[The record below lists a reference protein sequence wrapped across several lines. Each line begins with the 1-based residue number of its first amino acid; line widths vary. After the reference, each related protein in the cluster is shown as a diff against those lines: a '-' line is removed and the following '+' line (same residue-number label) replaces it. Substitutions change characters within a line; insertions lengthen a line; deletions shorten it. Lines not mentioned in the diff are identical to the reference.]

1 MKTMNWSASTVLCF
15 IAVAAL
21 TRSAIAQYPAH
32 PLRLIVPYAAGGN
45 ADIMGRMI
53 AQSLTERMGQ
63 QVVVD
68 NRVGANSI
76 IGTELAAKAVPDGY
90 TLLFGANQIAT
101 NVVFTAKLP
110 YDTVRDFA
118 PISLTSSTPLL
129 LIANLAFPAK
139 SVSELI
145 TLARAKSGQ
154 INYSSSGNG
163 SPANL
168 AGALFNYMAGVD
180 IAHVPYKGIAQ
191 ATTDVIGGQIEIG
204 FPSMTSSLPYARAGK
219 LRALAM
225 TAAQRSQ
232 LAPDIPTV
240 AESGLPGYQATIW
253 NGVLAP
259 AGTPRAIID
268 RINREIT
275 TAMKSKDTT
284 ERYVA
289 LGGDPLT
296 STPEEFA
303 HHIRAEI
310 EKWGKVARA
319 AGIKIDLA
327 R

>member
-1 MKTMNWSASTVLCF
+1 MDWSVSKVLCF

-21 TRSAIAQYPAH
+21 THNAVAQYPAH
-32 PLRLIVPYAAGGN
+32 PLRLIVPFAPGGN
-45 ADIMGRMI
+45 ADIMGRLI
-53 AQSLTERMGQ
+53 AQTLAERMGQ

-68 NRVGANSI
+68 NRAGAASI

-90 TLLFGANQIAT
+90 TLLFVAPQIAT

-129 LIANLAFPAK
+129 LVANLTFPAK
-139 SVSELI
+139 SVQELI
-145 TLARAKSGQ
+145 AYAKANPGR
-154 INYSSSGNG
+154 INYATSGNG

-168 AGALFNYMAGVD
+168 AGALFNYMAGVN
-180 IAHVPYKGIAQ
+180 IVHVPYKGIAQ
-191 ATTDVIGGQIEIG
+191 ATTDLIGGQIETSY
-204 FPSMTSSLPYARAGK
+204 PSLTSALPYVRAGK
-219 LRALAM
+219 MRALAM

-240 AESGLPGYQATIW
+240 AESGVPGYQAAIW

-259 AGTPRAIID
+259 AGTPRAIIE

-275 TAMKSKDTT
+275 TAMKSKDTI
-284 ERYVA
+284 ERYAV

-296 STPEEFA
+296 STPNEFA
-303 HHIRAEI
+303 RHIRAEI
-310 EKWGKVARA
+310 EKWGRVAKA
-319 AGIKIDLA
+319 AGIQIDLA

>member
-1 MKTMNWSASTVLCF
+1 MKWSAAKVLCF

-21 TRSAIAQYPAH
+21 TRNAIAQYPTH

-45 ADIMGRMI
+45 ADIMGRLI
-53 AQSLTERMGQ
+53 AQTLTERMGQ

-76 IGTELAAKAVPDGY
+76 IGTELAAKAAPDGY
-90 TLLFGANQIAT
+90 TLLFVANQIAT
-101 NVVFTAKLP
+101 NIVFTAKLP

-129 LIANLAFPAK
+129 LVANLAFPAM
-139 SVSELI
+139 SVPELI
-145 TLARAKSGQ
+145 ALAGAKSGR
-154 INYSSSGNG
+154 INYATSGND
-163 SPANL
+163 SPAIL

-180 IAHVPYKGIAQ
+180 IVHVPYKGVAQ

-204 FPSMTSSLPYARAGK
+204 YPSMTSALPYARAGK

-232 LAPDIPTV
+232 IAPDIPTV

-253 NGVLAP
+253 NGVVAP
-259 AGTPRAIID
+259 TGTPRAIID
-268 RINREIT
+268 RVNREIT

-284 ERYVA
+284 ERYMA

-303 HHIRAEI
+303 RHIRAEI

-319 AGIKIDLA
+319 SGIQIDLA

>member
-1 MKTMNWSASTVLCF
+1 MKWSAAKVLCF

-21 TRSAIAQYPAH
+21 TRNAIAQYPAH

-45 ADIMGRMI
+45 ADIMGRLI
-53 AQSLTERMGQ
+53 AQTLTERMGQ

-76 IGTELAAKAVPDGY
+76 IGTELAAKAAPDGY
-90 TLLFGANQIAT
+90 TLLFVANQIAT

-129 LIANLAFPAK
+129 LVANVAFPAM
-139 SVSELI
+139 SVPELI
-145 TLARAKSGQ
+145 ALARAKAGR
-154 INYSSSGNG
+154 INYATSGNG

-180 IAHVPYKGIAQ
+180 IVHVPYKGIAQ

-232 LAPDIPTV
+232 IAPDIPTV
-240 AESGLPGYQATIW
+240 AESGLPGYQAVIW
-253 NGVLAP
+253 NGVVAP

-268 RINREIT
+268 RVNREIT

-303 HHIRAEI
+303 RHIRAEI

-319 AGIKIDLA
+319 SGIQIDLA